1 MREEG
6 ERGWRKRK
14 RNRGRKAE
22 RERERERERGG
33 WRQEGDR
40 CSKRGIEGKG
50 DCKKVIEKEREWGR
64 EGKIK
69 KDRRRW

>member
-1 MREEG
+1 MLP
-6 ERGWRKRK
+6 
-14 RNRGRKAE
+14 
-22 RERERERERGG
+22 
-33 WRQEGDR
+33 RQWKDG
-40 CSKRGIEGKG
+40 GIEGKG